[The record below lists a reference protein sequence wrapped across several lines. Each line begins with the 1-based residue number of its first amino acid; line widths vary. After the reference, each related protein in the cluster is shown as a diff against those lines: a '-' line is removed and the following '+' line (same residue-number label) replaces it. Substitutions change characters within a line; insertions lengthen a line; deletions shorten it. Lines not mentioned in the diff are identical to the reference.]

1 MKFICSCLLLLVFN
15 PAYGTEILETK
26 YAKGICKITGVGIP
40 DRICIAKRFEHVEA
54 LLNSRY
60 KELLAKLDE
69 IIKQQPKRLANLKS
83 SYIESQRAWV
93 VFREKECSALKVWY
107 TNGNLQDSLY
117 NNCMRT
123 LAEKRIDDF
132 LAFTNY
138 QT

>member
-1 MKFICSCLLLLVFN
+1 MKFIYSLLLLLVFSS
-15 PAYGTEILETK
+15 AYSTEILETK
-26 YAKGICKITGVGIP
+26 YAKDICEITGVGLP
-40 DRICIAKRFEHVEA
+40 DRICTAKRFKHVEA
-54 LLNSRY
+54 LLNTRY
-60 KELLAKLDE
+60 RELLAKLDE
-69 IIKQQPKRLANLKS
+69 VIKQQPIRLANLKR

-117 NNCMRT
+117 TGCMRT

-132 LAFTNY
+132 SAFTNH